1 MTAVPP
7 RRILFYSSIS
17 YANDRPSGAAKS
29 NLYQMETL
37 SARGHECVL
46 VCRLT
51 AARENRDT
59 AIARL
64 RGEGVEVTTVDQ
76 PLMILDSFLHGRVRV
91 HAFTLKS
98 FGEWPL
104 GQRLRFPWHWNRRG
118 SSQRKVLVPHRK
130 SFRQMIGAVRRTR
143 EPFPKRL
150 RVLGPWLASFVM
162 EPVFQ
167 EGLAPLEQIVRDLR
181 PDAMF
186 VDGCV
191 EFMQLVAVLRE
202 RALPS
207 ACEAY
212 AVFTAGFAM
221 NFGPD
226 AGFSADQSFLATAR
240 VLELYR
246 SMSGFVTPSR
256 FLGEYLSR
264 ESGLGLRYTVVHPR
278 IKPLTPEQDR
288 PRDPAHGVVMLI
300 NASGIKGLSIF
311 VALARRLPDV
321 PFAVVATWGSLP
333 RAERQALERLPNVTI
348 LQPVSPVDPIYDMT
362 RVLLVPSLWSDP
374 FPRVVNEAMLRG
386 IPVLASDRGG
396 IPEAKHGVPYVLPV
410 TPYAGA
416 ADYGDPP
423 PPQDVEPWLAAL
435 KRLLDDP
442 AHFTDVSTAS
452 RAAARA
458 FVAEQDE
465 RSLADVWSTPQL
477 RNSTVDAR
485 GS

>member
-1 MTAVPP
+1 VTAVSP
-7 RRILFYSSIS
+7 RRVLFYSSIS

-29 NLYQMETL
+29 NLYQMEAL
-37 SARGHECVL
+37 SAQGHECVL

-51 AARENRDT
+51 AARENRN
-59 AIARL
+59 AALARL
-64 RGEGVEVTTVDQ
+64 RGAGVEVTTLDL
-76 PLMILDSFLHGRVRV
+76 PLMFLDSFLHERVRV

-104 GQRLRFPWHWNRRG
+104 GRRLRFPWHWNRR
-118 SSQRKVLVPHRK
+118 RPPYRPVLVPRRK
-130 SFRQMIGAVRRTR
+130 SFVRMLGAVGRTR

-167 EGLAPLEQIVRDLR
+167 EGLPPLEQIVRDLQ

-191 EFMQLVAVLRE
+191 EFMQLVEVLR
-202 RALPS
+202 ASVLPP
-207 ACEAY
+207 ACLTY

-221 NFGPD
+221 NFGAD
-226 AGFSADQSFLATAR
+226 AGFSVDQSFLDGDH
-240 VLELYR
+240 VVDLYK
-246 SMSGFVTPSR
+246 SMTGFVTPSR
-256 FLGEYLSR
+256 FLGEYLAR

-311 VALARRLPDV
+311 VELARRLPAV
-321 PFAVVATWGSLP
+321 SFAVVTTWGALP
-333 RAERQALERLPNVTI
+333 RGERRTLEGLPNVKM
-348 LQPVSPVDPIYDMT
+348 LEPVSPVDPIYDMT

-396 IPEAKHGVPYVLPV
+396 IPEAKHGVPYTLPV

-423 PPQDVEPWLAAL
+423 PPQDVGPWLAAL
-435 KRLLDDP
+435 TRLLDDP
-442 AHFTDVSTAS
+442 AHFLEVSEAS

-458 FVAEQDE
+458 FVAANDARSIADAWAIDE
-465 RSLADVWSTPQL
+465 RPP
-477 RNSTVDAR
+477 R
-485 GS
+485 